1 MKNVANNITP
11 TDPELLMSDMTLYLV
26 DSETH
31 SLHDEASLN
40 GQDVVFPDDIN
51 GWTDVMDC
59 RGEPY
64 DEKSIPENCELAHH
78 VRKFYILVTESQ
90 WKDHAGSDTEE
101 PATAP

>member
-1 MKNVANNITP
+1 
-11 TDPELLMSDMTLYLV
+11 MSDSTLYLV
-26 DSETH
+26 DSDTL
-31 SLHDEASLN
+31 SLHGEAHQD

-64 DEKSIPENCELAHH
+64 DENSIAENCELAHH
-78 VRKFYILVTESQ
+78 VRKFYILVTPSQ
-90 WKDHAGSDTEE
+90 WDADMGGEREE